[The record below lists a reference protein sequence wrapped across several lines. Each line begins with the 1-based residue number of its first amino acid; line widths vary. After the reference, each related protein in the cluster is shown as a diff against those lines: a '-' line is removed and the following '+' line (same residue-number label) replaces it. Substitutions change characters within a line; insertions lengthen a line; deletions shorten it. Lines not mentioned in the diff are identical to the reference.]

1 MHISVSWLNRCLQ
14 PATLTADEA
23 EHALMSLGF
32 PSESRTELP
41 SGDTCLD
48 VEVTSNRGDVLC
60 HAGMAAEIAAASGR
74 TVRLPEVAAPA
85 PDAEQA
91 SSVIAVE
98 NPDHVACPLFTAR
111 VIRGVKVGPSPQ
123 WLRDALESCGQR
135 SISNV
140 VDVSN
145 FISMEMGNP
154 CHVFD
159 LAKLDGAR
167 LVIRRAHAGE
177 KLTTLDGKARTLAG
191 DEVVVADASRAQS
204 LAGVIGGAESQV
216 TEATVDVVLEMA
228 TWDPVAVR
236 RASRRHAVRT
246 DASHRFERVVD
257 ARTIE
262 AAAERAAA
270 MIVQVAGG
278 RRCAGSV
285 DVGAAM
291 QPLHVIAL
299 RASRCNAVLGSALS
313 REEMATILKRL
324 SIAVSLDGQGTL
336 LCTVPANRRDL
347 TREIDLVEEIA
358 RVRGLD
364 AVEVRTSIPVSVKPP
379 QASESA
385 RRELG
390 AVLTGLGF
398 TETVTFSFVSRE
410 AAAAFLPEGLRL
422 VEVSEERRKAEPACR
437 PSVMPGL
444 LACRRANQHGG
455 VRVPGGVRL
464 FEIAS
469 VFAQDASG
477 RATERAC
484 LSMLVDVPVAGKSA
498 SVEDRQTGLR
508 LLRGAIESAARAL
521 AGAGAV
527 VSFKEASPRCAGF
540 DASGFAS
547 VLLDGREI
555 GLAGFVSQ
563 GQLAAYEL
571 NAPVAVAELDVAA
584 LLACYPPRSMIVL
597 PPEFPGIERDVSFI
611 VGEEVTWERIRGHID
626 GCASPLLERVSFVG
640 TFRGKQIG
648 AGKKSVTVRF
658 AYRDPSRTL
667 RHEEIDGPVQQIVE
681 SMKADLGATL
691 RT

>member
-60 HAGMAAEIAAASGR
+60 HAGMASEIAAASGR
-74 TVRLPEVAAPA
+74 VVRLPEVAEATRDGEPA
-85 PDAEQA
+85 
-91 SSVIAVE
+91 SNVIAVD
-98 NPDHVACPLFTAR
+98 NADHVACPLFTAR

-123 WLRDALESCGQR
+123 WLREALESCGQR

-145 FISMEMGNP
+145 FIAMELGNP

-159 LAKLDGAR
+159 LAKLEGGR
-167 LVIRRAHAGE
+167 LVVRTARAGE

-191 DEVVVADASRAQS
+191 DEVVVADASKAQS
-204 LAGVIGGAESQV
+204 LAGVIGGADSQV
-216 TEATVDVVLEMA
+216 TESTVDVVLEMA

-246 DASHRFERVVD
+246 EASHRFERVVD
-257 ARTIE
+257 ARTIA

-278 RRCAGSV
+278 RLCDGSV
-285 DVGAAM
+285 DVGA
-291 QPLHVIAL
+291 PLDAPRVVSL
-299 RASRCNAVLGSALS
+299 RATRCNAVLGSAMS
-313 REEMATILKRL
+313 REEMATILRRL
-324 SIAVSLDGQGTL
+324 GIGVSLDGQGTL
-336 LCTVPANRRDL
+336 LCTIPASRRDL
-347 TREIDLVEEIA
+347 TREVDLVEEVA

-364 AVEVRTSIPVSVKPP
+364 AIEVRTSIAVAVKPP

-390 AVLTGLGF
+390 AALTGMGF
-398 TETVTFSFVSRE
+398 TETVTFSFVTRE
-410 AAAAFLPEGLRL
+410 AAGAFLPEGMRL

-437 PSVMPGL
+437 PSVIPGL

-455 VRVPGGVRL
+455 VRVAGGVRL

-469 VFAQDASG
+469 TFAQDATGAAS
-477 RATERAC
+477 ERTC
-484 LSMLVDVPVAGKSA
+484 LALLVDVPVTGKNA

-508 LLRGAIESAARAL
+508 LLRGAMESIVRAL
-521 AGAGAV
+521 AGAGATL
-527 VSFKEASPRCAGF
+527 SLKDASPRCAGL

-547 VLLDGREI
+547 VALDGREI
-555 GLAGFVSQ
+555 GMAGFASASQ
-563 GQLAAYEL
+563 MAAYEL
-571 NAPVAVAELDVAA
+571 AAPVAVAELDLSA
-584 LLACYPPRSMIVL
+584 LLAAYPPRAIISL

-611 VGEEVTWERIRGHID
+611 VDEQVTWERIRDHVESSR
-626 GCASPLLERVSFVG
+626 SPMLERASFVG
-640 TFRGKQIG
+640 TFRGRQIG
-648 AGKKSVTVRF
+648 AGKKSVTVRLS
-658 AYRDPSRTL
+658 YREPSRTL
-667 RHEEIDGPVQQIVE
+667 RHEEIDGPVQQLIE
-681 SMKADLGATL
+681 SMKAGLGATL

>member
-41 SGDTCLD
+41 GGDTCLD

-60 HAGMAAEIAAASGR
+60 HAGMASEIAAASGR
-74 TVRLPEVAAPA
+74 TVRLPEVAMPS
-85 PDAEQA
+85 PDAEPA
-91 SSVIAVE
+91 SAVIAVE
-98 NPDHVACPLFTAR
+98 SADHVACPLFTAR

-123 WLRDALESCGQR
+123 WLREALESCGQR

-145 FISMEMGNP
+145 FIAMESGNP

-159 LAKLDGAR
+159 LAKLEGGK
-167 LVIRRAHAGE
+167 LVIRAARAGE

-191 DEVVVADASRAQS
+191 DELVVADASRPQS
-204 LAGVIGGAESQV
+204 LAGVIGGADSQV
-216 TEATVDVVLEMA
+216 TESTVDVVLEMA

-246 DASHRFERVVD
+246 EASHRFERVVD

-270 MIVQVAGG
+270 LIVQVAGG

-285 DVGAAM
+285 DAGA
-291 QPLHVIAL
+291 PLEHLRVVSL
-299 RASRCNAVLGSALS
+299 RAARCNAVLGSGLS
-313 REEMATILKRL
+313 REEMASILRRL
-324 SIAVSLDGQGTL
+324 GIAVSLDGQGTL
-336 LCTVPANRRDL
+336 LCTIPANRRDL
-347 TREIDLVEEIA
+347 TREVDLVEEIA

-364 AVEVRTSIPVSVKPP
+364 AIDVRTSIPVSVRPP

-398 TETVTFSFVSRE
+398 NETVSFSFVTRE
-410 AAAAFLPEGLRL
+410 AATGFLPEGMRL

-437 PSVMPGL
+437 PSVIPGL
-444 LACRRANQHGG
+444 LACRRENQHGG

-469 VFAQDASG
+469 TFAQDARG
-477 RATERAC
+477 AATERTC
-484 LSMLVDVPVAGKSA
+484 LSMLVDVPVSGKSA
-498 SVEDRQTGLR
+498 SVEERQTGLR
-508 LLRGAIESAARAL
+508 LLRGAVESIVRAL
-521 AGAGAV
+521 AGASATV
-527 VSFKEASPRCAGF
+527 LLKEASPRCAGL
-540 DASGFAS
+540 DAMGFAL
-547 VLLDGREI
+547 VMLDGREI
-555 GLAGFVSQ
+555 GMAGFASAS
-563 GQLAAYEL
+563 QLAAYEL
-571 NAPVAVAELDVAA
+571 GAPVAVAELDLAT
-584 LLACYPPRSMIVL
+584 LLASYPPRAVIAL
-597 PPEFPGIERDVSFI
+597 PPEFPGIERDVSLI
-611 VGEEVTWERIRGHID
+611 VDEQVTWERIRDHVD
-626 GCASPLLERVSFVG
+626 ACRSPMLERISFVG
-640 TFRGKQIG
+640 AFRGKQIG
-648 AGKKSVTVRF
+648 AGRKSVTVRL
-658 AYRDPSRTL
+658 AYREPSRTL
-667 RHEEIDGPVQQIVE
+667 RHEEIDGPVQQLIE
-681 SMKADLGATL
+681 SMKSGLGATL